1 VSTGPQVAVGAVVT
15 DAAGRVLLIQR
26 GHAPA
31 AGRWTIPGGRV
42 ERGET
47 LAQALHRELTAE
59 TGITATLGPL
69 IEIFEFIDAD
79 YHYVILDYRM
89 SDPQGTPRA
98 GEDAV
103 DVGYFSLDQI
113 ATLPTTDGL
122 LEVLRRTLSS

>member
-1 VSTGPQVAVGAVVT
+1 VSAGPQVAVGAVVT

-47 LAQALHRELTAE
+47 LAQALHRELAAE

-69 IEIFEFIDAD
+69 VEVFEFIDAD
-79 YHYVILDYRM
+79 FHYVILDYRM
-89 SDPQGTPRA
+89 SAPQGTPRA

-103 DVGYFSLDQI
+103 DVRYFSLDEI
-113 ATLPTTDGL
+113 GRLPTTQGL
-122 LEVLRRTLSS
+122 LEVLRRVLAS